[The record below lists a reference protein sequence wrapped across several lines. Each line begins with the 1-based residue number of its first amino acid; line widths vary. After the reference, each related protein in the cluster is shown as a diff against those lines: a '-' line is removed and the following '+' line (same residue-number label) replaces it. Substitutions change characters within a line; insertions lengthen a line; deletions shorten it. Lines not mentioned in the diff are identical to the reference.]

1 MRSMPV
7 PEEGADSGRGEL
19 SPEDRAAFQRRLSE
33 LDQKL
38 GKAEAAR
45 QPSVAE
51 RDAARDQRGMAYGLR
66 MATELVAAVVFGGLI
81 GYGLDMVLHTGP
93 WLFLVFFFLGFAAGV
108 LNVVRGYRQLQGDVA
123 ARTGGNI
130 GKPLKDD
137 DD

>member
-1 MRSMPV
+1 MPV
-7 PEEGADSGRGEL
+7 PEKGADSDRGDL

-45 QPSVAE
+45 QPSVAQ
-51 RDAARDQRGMAYGLR
+51 RDAAMDQRGMAYGLR

-123 ARTGGNI
+123 ARTGGDI
-130 GKPLKDD
+130 GKTLKDD
-137 DD
+137 DDD

>member
-1 MRSMPV
+1 MPV
-7 PEEGADSGRGEL
+7 PEKGADSGRGEL

-45 QPSVAE
+45 QPSVAK
-51 RDAARDQRGMAYGLR
+51 RDAAMDQRGMAYGLR
-66 MATELVAAVVFGGLI
+66 MATELVAAVIIGGLI

-123 ARTGGNI
+123 ARTGGDI
-130 GKPLKDD
+130 GKTLKDD

>member
-7 PEEGADSGRGEL
+7 PEKGADSGRGEL

-45 QPSVAE
+45 QPSVAK
-51 RDAARDQRGMAYGLR
+51 RDAAMDQRGMAYGLR
-66 MATELVAAVVFGGLI
+66 MATELVAAVIIGGLI

-123 ARTGGNI
+123 ARTGGDI
-130 GKPLKDD
+130 GKTLKDD